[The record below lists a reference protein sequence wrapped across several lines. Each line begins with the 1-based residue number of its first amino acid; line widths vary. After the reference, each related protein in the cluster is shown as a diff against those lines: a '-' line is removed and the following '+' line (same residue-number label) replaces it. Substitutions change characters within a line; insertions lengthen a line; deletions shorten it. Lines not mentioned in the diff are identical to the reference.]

1 MFKGFR
7 AMMTKGFLISTES
20 TWRHRWRNRARRAP
34 LSYPERAS
42 FSSMS
47 SSASASAYWRVAGMS
62 YLKYS
67 GLCADM
73 VRAALKEPGRTKAR
87 TREVV
92 FFRRADW
99 KDGQPQKQSELY
111 STVLTLSCNPT
122 CSKVKTA
129 RQLRQSLCNCACLQ
143 S

>member
-1 MFKGFR
+1 
-7 AMMTKGFLISTES
+7 
-20 TWRHRWRNRARRAP
+20 
-34 LSYPERAS
+34 
-42 FSSMS
+42 MS

-73 VRAALKEPGRTKAR
+73 VRAALKEPGKTKAR

-111 STVLTLSCNPT
+111 TGFDLPLQPDICSRFKGSFSNCSAHSRNVL
-122 CSKVKTA
+122 V
-129 RQLRQSLCNCACLQ
+129 LQ